1 MAQIITR
8 PALPA
13 SSSPF
18 YCPSSPDPTPL
29 RLLAFSVAEA
39 ALQPDPNSPSFTTA
53 MDKLPT
59 HLEMEDWVA
68 PVPQRKAE
76 PMSSWAA
83 VGPWSR
89 KEQAVETSS
98 QRRKPLWDIV
108 AHAKDRRDQSKFSPT
123 SSESTLPQSPPT
135 SPGSYNFVLPSNSPL
150 AASIAA
156 GSSPAKVNKVSF
168 PATSRRFPL
177 FTRSAEPSPTKS
189 TFSALDQSQPPPEF
203 VPRLS
208 AADFSA
214 KAKQTST
221 AAKHGRTKSDIA
233 SPGSTS
239 DEIPSTDKL
248 RAQSNLP
255 AVPSRHTMRL
265 PSLAQIQAKMT
276 DAHRRGNSLGATP
289 SSATSPIKSQAQVQ
303 TRAQTQVQ
311 TQPRPF
317 PKIRTVYRT
326 DSSESVEVIKTP
338 TEESP
343 RRNPRIVLASILN
356 RRPSTPPSPPLT
368 TVKEKEPRLAPFLRE
383 RTSGRMSGG
392 RARPISMPPMSLGE
406 LPSFES
412 IVKANMGTS
421 GPAFKITPPKERGS
435 SVSGNVP
442 SPTKGSFPWMMNASG
457 MCTPTEGRFN
467 LAVSSTPPR
476 MTTPSP
482 RRSFTSPASPTES
495 VRSTGT
501 SSPSLSVP
509 MITCTPAPQ
518 TVLRDGIET
527 ESDEE
532 EGDVVLFEGDS
543 MSVDADSEADDEELK
558 EREERERRA
567 EVMKKRLML
576 RRRSD

>member
-39 ALQPDPNSPSFTTA
+39 ALQPDPNSPSFTSA
-53 MDKLPT
+53 MGKMPT
-59 HLEMEDWVA
+59 HLEMDDWVA
-68 PVPQRKAE
+68 PLSQRKAE
-76 PMSSWAA
+76 PMSAWAA
-83 VGPWSR
+83 VGPWSG
-89 KEQAVETSS
+89 KEEVESTS
-98 QRRKPLWDIV
+98 QRRRPLWDVV
-108 AHAKDRRDQSKFSPT
+108 AHAKDRRDKGKASPT

-156 GSSPAKVNKVSF
+156 GSSPAKANKVSF
-168 PATSRRFPL
+168 PTNSRRFPL

-189 TFSALDQSQPPPEF
+189 TFSALDQTRPPPEF

-214 KAKQTST
+214 KAKETST
-221 AAKHGRTKSDIA
+221 ATKHGRTKSDIA
-233 SPGSTS
+233 SPGCNS
-239 DEIPSTDKL
+239 DEISSTDKL

-289 SSATSPIKSQAQVQ
+289 SSATSPIMPRGQVQAQS
-303 TRAQTQVQ
+303 
-311 TQPRPF
+311 QPRPV

-368 TVKEKEPRLAPFLRE
+368 TVKDKEPRLAPFLRE

-406 LPSFES
+406 LPSFEA
-412 IVKANMGTS
+412 IVKANTAAS
-421 GPAFKITPPKERGS
+421 GPAFKVTPPKERGS
-435 SVSGNVP
+435 SIFGNVP
-442 SPTKGSFPWMMNASG
+442 SPTKGSFPWTMNASG
-457 MCTPTEGRFN
+457 MCTPTEGRFS

-543 MSVDADSEADDEELK
+543 MSVDADSEADDDELK
-558 EREERERRA
+558 EREEREKRA
-567 EVMKKRLML
+567 EAMKKRLML

>member
-39 ALQPDPNSPSFTTA
+39 ALQPDPNSPSFTSA
-53 MDKLPT
+53 MGKMPT
-59 HLEMEDWVA
+59 HLEMDDWVA
-68 PVPQRKAE
+68 PSERTAE
-76 PMSSWAA
+76 PMSAWAA
-83 VGPWSR
+83 VGPWSGK
-89 KEQAVETSS
+89 KEVVDAAS
-98 QRRKPLWDIV
+98 QRRRPLWDIV
-108 AHAKDRRDQSKFSPT
+108 AHAKDRRDKSKSSPT

-150 AASIAA
+150 AASIAVGA
-156 GSSPAKVNKVSF
+156 SPDNVNKSSF
-168 PATSRRFPL
+168 PMNNRRFPL

-189 TFSALDQSQPPPEF
+189 TFSALDQTRPPPEF

-214 KAKQTST
+214 KAKESST

-233 SPGSTS
+233 SPASNS
-239 DEIPSTDKL
+239 AEISSTDKL

-289 SSATSPIKSQAQVQ
+289 SSSTSPIKPRAQVQ
-303 TRAQTQVQ
+303 VQTQAQ
-311 TQPRPF
+311 TQPRPV

-338 TEESP
+338 TDESP

-368 TVKEKEPRLAPFLRE
+368 TVKDKEPRLAPFLRE

-392 RARPISMPPMSLGE
+392 RARPMSMPPMSLGD
-406 LPSFES
+406 LPSFEA
-412 IVKANMGTS
+412 IVKANAAAS
-421 GPAFKITPPKERGS
+421 GPAFEITPPKERAS
-435 SVSGNVP
+435 SVFGNVP
-442 SPTKGSFPWMMNASG
+442 SPTKGSFPWTMNASG

-467 LAVSSTPPR
+467 LSVSATPPR

-543 MSVDADSEADDEELK
+543 MSVDADSEADDEESK
-558 EREERERRA
+558 EREEREKRA
-567 EVMKKRLML
+567 EAMKKRLLL